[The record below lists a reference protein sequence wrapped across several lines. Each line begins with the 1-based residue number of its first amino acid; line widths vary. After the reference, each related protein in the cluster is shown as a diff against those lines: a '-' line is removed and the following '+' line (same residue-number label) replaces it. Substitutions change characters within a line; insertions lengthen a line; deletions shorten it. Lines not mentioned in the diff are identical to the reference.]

1 MQQNETVKLVIACV
15 IAAIVLGCGLFVSSR
30 EPNEPNNA
38 IPEDAIS
45 VTDESSADT
54 QTIEPVQTAVA
65 QTVHIDLFSG
75 IRVASVG
82 IYPNIEDMAIG
93 CNPEDAVSRRVTYSF
108 SSVGDFTPTGADVQ
122 IRADV
127 SSIED
132 FLAENPA
139 IMAEIEEKI
148 KANKAAVEEASKKAQ
163 KTSSYRLDP
172 MTTRSYLMR
181 QKQFTKAVQDSCFAA
196 AAETIGSP
204 DALPESARLI
214 LPAFNMTFDPD
225 NQDYAGKYGVC
236 CFFSSGGKI
245 KAVFVSPVIKDGKA
259 ESVSTADLGSF
270 KDVSAAAAALM
281 QQRSDDEISVVLLQ
295 TSENEKEEAND

>member
-132 FLAENPA
+132 FLAENHYEP
-139 IMAEIEEKI
+139 
-148 KANKAAVEEASKKAQ
+148 VSL
-163 KTSSYRLDP
+163 TGSYRLDP

>member
-132 FLAENPA
+132 FLAENHYEP
-139 IMAEIEEKI
+139 
-148 KANKAAVEEASKKAQ
+148 VSL
-163 KTSSYRLDP
+163 TGSYRLDP

-196 AAETIGSP
+196 AVETIGSP